1 VTPCSLSSLARR
13 TAALCVAAAAVPLVL
28 SAQVAPTARTV
39 QVVVAPAEKPATSF
53 VTDFG
58 YVATAGNTRVT
69 TINVAE
75 RAVHTRGYWRFEQSF
90 GMVYGEND
98 GEENA
103 NLLRAGVGA
112 EYAFRP
118 WVAVA
123 TGALYDRNRFAGIS
137 RRTEEYLGL
146 VFRVLQAP
154 KDTLRL
160 ETGASLTQQT
170 GVDGVANNFPA
181 ARAAAWYKRTLSTIA
196 FFLQTFEVIPNLDV
210 TEDYR
215 INSESSL
222 VAPLSRRM
230 ALKFGYVVRFD
241 NLPEVGFLSTDRIFA
256 SGLQISF

>member
-1 VTPCSLSSLARR
+1 MSSVLTSPLAWY
-13 TAALCVAAAAVPLVL
+13 TAVLVVATSAVSVALP
-28 SAQVAPTARTV
+28 AQVAPTARTARI
-39 QVVVAPAEKPATSF
+39 VVAPAEKPATSF

-58 YVATAGNTRVT
+58 YVATDGNTRVT
-69 TINVAE
+69 TVNVAE
-75 RAVHTRGYWRFEQSF
+75 RLVHTRGYWRFEQTM
-90 GMVYGEND
+90 GIVYGEND

-123 TGALYDRNRFAGIS
+123 TGALYDRNRFAGIA

-146 VFRVLQAP
+146 VFRVVQAP
-154 KDTLRL
+154 RDTLRL
-160 ETGASLTQQT
+160 ETGASLTQQS

-181 ARAAAWYKRTLSTIA
+181 ARVAAWYKRTLSTNA
-196 FFLQTFEVIPNLDV
+196 FFLQTLEGIPNLEI

-215 INSESSL
+215 INSESAL
-222 VAPLSRRM
+222 VAPLSRRL

-241 NLPEVGFLSTDRIFA
+241 NLPEVGFLSTDRIFT
-256 SGLQISF
+256 SGLQLSF